1 MAEYINISPEEFIED
16 MDENPMT
23 NCYELNIEHFLHLY
37 VTMKGMPKYEE
48 ILRLRR
54 ILDMEETSIMNIIFS
69 FVHGMAIDDQNYIDR
84 LTGNVM
90 MRTH

>member
-1 MAEYINISPEEFIED
+1 MVLDETRSEHHVAYSLFEISLQE
-16 MDENPMT
+16 T
-23 NCYELNIEHFLHLY
+23 
-37 VTMKGMPKYEE
+37 
-48 ILRLRR
+48 LRLRR
-54 ILDMEETSIMNIIFS
+54 ILDMEETSIMNISFS